1 MAVSALQR
9 RAAHLVLQQAL
20 YSPGACTHSRGLGS
34 VYITCTHTFV
44 CLFVCVSVCDI
55 SISFYSFVH
64 ALEYLC
70 KYAYISIYI
79 RRYVYLR
86 EVEIYPVSHPLISPF
101 LSHFLLLSP
110 AHTRSISSYT
120 GINSADRHSF
130 ALQLRVDLH
139 PRRAASS
146 VRRSLGIHLF
156 VLSCVSLFGCEQG

>member
-1 MAVSALQR
+1 MHRNMPVYITPATTLRAPSFMAVSALQR

-101 LSHFLLLSP
+101 LSRFLLLSP
-110 AHTRSISSYT
+110 AHTLYLLLHRHQQCRS
-120 GINSADRHSF
+120 SF
-130 ALQLRVDLH
+130 FCSTT
-139 PRRAASS
+139 P
-146 VRRSLGIHLF
+146 
-156 VLSCVSLFGCEQG
+156 C